1 MTSES
6 TPDETAAQHHPEPAH
21 PMSPFGVFMGLRFS
35 EVTDEYVRAILDT
48 EPHHLNPTGMIHG
61 GVFIA
66 LSDNVATAMANR
78 AHQAIDGDER
88 FMVGIDLHA
97 SMISNQPG
105 GTITFEAR
113 PVRVGRRVAFIRTTV
128 TGTGDRVLAEVTTT
142 HVPA

>member
-1 MTSES
+1 MTSDS
-6 TPDETAAQHHPEPAH
+6 TNADSGDGEQPTFPN
-21 PMSPFGVFMGLRFS
+21 SPFGEYMGLRIT
-35 EVTDEYVRAILDT
+35 EVTDEVARATVEIQ
-48 EPHHLNPTGMIHG
+48 PHHLNPTGMIHG
-61 GVFIA
+61 GVFIS
-66 LSDNVATAMANR
+66 LSDNVATTMANR

-128 TGTGDRVLAEVTTT
+128 TGDGGRLLAEVTTT